1 MHLHVLIQRLF
12 LTAVAA
18 LIVVAVARWLI
29 NPPDSIW
36 VLHRRV
42 QLLWLGSLF
51 TWSLLVRFGL
61 RRGLVFPEPP
71 QLLLLAD
78 NSEADIIQRAWKRVP
93 QLSGLRRVTLEQ
105 LKSRLQGANERC
117 LITVGLGTRERIR
130 HLSSFKQ
137 LEGLDPRRV
146 QVVLPAGLFERQQER
161 LPPILLADSWMS
173 YDEMPGRSLDYKPR

>member
-1 MHLHVLIQRLF
+1 MWGLDPRSLMLAAACLDFAGQLILLWLIAVLSNWLALPFLLEGQAVAFPVGWTLFCLLVYPCLGWLFGSFTLLRWRSLHLHVLIQRLF

-93 QLSGLRRVTLEQ
+93 QLSGLRRVIN
-105 LKSRLQGANERC
+105 A
-117 LITVGLGTRERIR
+117 
-130 HLSSFKQ
+130 
-137 LEGLDPRRV
+137 
-146 QVVLPAGLFERQQER
+146 
-161 LPPILLADSWMS
+161 
-173 YDEMPGRSLDYKPR
+173 